1 MSDTLTW
8 IFAAHIVL
16 AIALG
21 LNVVRFRITREVGI
35 GDGGDK
41 DLKRAIRVH
50 ANFIEWVPFA
60 LLAIGMAELRGVSE
74 TTVGILG
81 AVLFVSRLGHAVGF
95 SRSIEVSIGRTG
107 GMTVMITV
115 MLVATG
121 LALAGG

>member
-21 LNVVRFRITREVGI
+21 LNVIRFRLTRQVGI
-35 GDGGDK
+35 GDGDDK

-60 LLAIGMAELRGVSE
+60 LLAIAMAELRGVSE

-81 AVLFVSRLGHAVGF
+81 GVLLVSRLGHAVGLT
-95 SRSIEVSIGRTG
+95 RSIGTSIGRTG
-107 GMTVMITV
+107 GMTVMIGV

>member
-21 LNVVRFRITREVGI
+21 LNVIRFRLTRQVGI
-35 GDGGDK
+35 GDGDDK

-60 LLAIGMAELRGVSE
+60 LLAIAMAELRGVSE

-81 AVLFVSRLGHAVGF
+81 AVLLVSRLGHAVGLT
-95 SRSIEVSIGRTG
+95 RSIGTSIGRTG
-107 GMTVMITV
+107 GMTVMIGV

>member
-21 LNVVRFRITREVGI
+21 LNVIRFRLTRKVGI

-41 DLKRAIRVH
+41 DVKRAIRVH

-81 AVLFVSRLGHAVGF
+81 GVLLVSRLGHALGL
-95 SRSIEVSIGRTG
+95 SRSIGPSIGRTG